1 MSQTTE
7 IRPPESQFE
16 LLVCFHPVAVDEGE
30 DDGDKEDDGDGDGDD
45 HGDQE
50 VHPGNLVPRL
60 PLVLKEGK
68 GAKSTAVAGGV
79 GEVGLHGGAEVRVP
93 LLTLRL
99 PKDTSCLPSPTA
111 MLQGDG
117 QGLPDYL
124 TSTKGQVNHLRGD
137 QLTTWGTCQLLHV
150 LQAEEDQHGSLCL
163 HVLHQ
168 HQGGNLYGVRV
179 VSPGRGGKGGHTRKV
194 GSVDVPE
201 ADPPHRQQHVG
212 AGH

>member
-1 MSQTTE
+1 MSLEEVFRYRWRIRENPRLLLPQTGKVCSSK
-7 IRPPESQFE
+7 SQFE

-79 GEVGLHGGAEVRVP
+79 GEVGLHGGAEVRAP

-99 PKDTSCLPSPTA
+99 PQDTTCLPSPTA
-111 MLQGDG
+111 ML
-117 QGLPDYL
+117 
-124 TSTKGQVNHLRGD
+124 
-137 QLTTWGTCQLLHV
+137 
-150 LQAEEDQHGSLCL
+150 
-163 HVLHQ
+163 
-168 HQGGNLYGVRV
+168 
-179 VSPGRGGKGGHTRKV
+179 
-194 GSVDVPE
+194 
-201 ADPPHRQQHVG
+201 
-212 AGH
+212 